1 MATNQNWLTIDKNV
15 YKVTATIFGRYIYE
29 ELVNILE
36 NNKNIVL
43 DLEDTIVRNDFVKL
57 VAEWVNKGVI
67 VRTND
72 SLTPL
77 IDAYIQTGYFIKCEL
92 KENYKDWLIDLIEKS
107 NFPLMILDKRLTNAE
122 TDLYIVQFLDTT
134 KKELRYRKLR
144 SFATNPKTLQL
155 ALEEN
160 REIWELSTIFVDEL
174 NKADCGFRFAS
185 NEKER
190 VILDILT
197 GVLNGNKKLSNL

>member
-1 MATNQNWLTIDKNV
+1 MSSK
-15 YKVTATIFGRYIYE
+15 KVDS
-29 ELVNILE
+29 LE
-36 NNKNIVL
+36 NKISK
-43 DLEDTIVRNDFVKL
+43 LE
-57 VAEWVNKGVI
+57 
-67 VRTND
+67 
-72 SLTPL
+72 
-77 IDAYIQTGYFIKCEL
+77 IDV
-92 KENYKDWLIDLIEKS
+92 EKS
-107 NFPLMILDKRLTNAE
+107 TAALKLAKE
-122 TDLYIVQFLDTT
+122 KLDTT

>member
-1 MATNQNWLTIDKNV
+1 MEISQNWLTIDKNV

-29 ELVNILE
+29 ELVTLLE
-36 NNKNIVL
+36 NNKNIEL
-43 DLEDTIVRNDFVKL
+43 DLESTIVRNDFVKL

-72 SLTPL
+72 SLTTL
-77 IDAYIQTGYFIKCEL
+77 IVAYIQTGYFIKCEL
-92 KENYKDWLIDLIEKS
+92 KENYKYWLIDLIEKS
-107 NFPLMILDKRLTNAE
+107 NFPLMILDNRLTNAE

-144 SFATNPKTLQL
+144 SFATNPKTLQE
-155 ALEEN
+155 AIEEN

-174 NKADCGFRFAS
+174 NKADSGFRFAS
-185 NEKER
+185 NERER
-190 VILDILT
+190 AILDILT